1 MIRYFNQ
8 VDDYIYEIEIPQDA
22 IHDEDTLECFDKEN
36 ARYHTDRYIIKS
48 CIYTPTK
55 YRQLNGQC
63 LDYCNVL
70 YKDRVFFFKTY
81 DRALAEISFQQHI
94 RLKTAERDDFP
105 SVFRSYFDDGKICE
119 EFYHNKGIIEGEY
132 KYYNTD
138 DRLLCKCTFINGK
151 INGDCIVYDEEIDIY
166 RTYNFID
173 GKVQK
178 IDSYYD
184 YEDLDKF
191 IIPHDYQIKQNIT
204 KKKTK
209 KKEII

>member
-36 ARYHTDRYIIKS
+36 ARYETDKYIIRS

-63 LDYCNVL
+63 LDVCNVL
-70 YKDRVFFFKTY
+70 YKTGIYFFKTY
-81 DRALAEISFQQHI
+81 DRALCEISFSQHQ
-94 RLKTAERDDFP
+94 RLKTTERNDFP
-105 SVFRSYFDDGKICE
+105 SVFSSYFDNGKICQ

-132 KYYNTD
+132 KYYNID
-138 DRLLCKCTFINGK
+138 DRLLCKCIFINGK
-151 INGDCIVYDEEIDIY
+151 INGVCIVYDDKNDMY

-173 GKVQK
+173 GVVQN

-184 YEDLDKF
+184 YEDLNEY
-191 IIPHDYQIKQNIT
+191 IIPHNYQN
-204 KKKTK
+204 
-209 KKEII
+209 